1 MHDGGQQTY
10 YAGLALLN
18 VNGPPTSVR
27 GMFERVHGECALWV
41 GWSELLDV
49 VLAGIKNSSG
59 EADCNEFFCPDYDTK
74 FTDRVAR
81 SYLRQ
86 SNPSQIG
93 GPGRGGFGL
102 HIRGNV
108 EFDSPVIDDL
118 TFYGRAL
125 YDVTLQEGLPYFSVS
140 GGPWSDTWNSSS
152 GPAKCPHTDV
162 QNSVKTKLNE
172 ATGQLNTAMR
182 ECAAVPIN
190 LPCDTAEACAMSFP
204 AVALASAAFNE
215 AFTVRGLPENRAERF
230 RDALTSPSNWT
241 CAPVAANCAALTGA
255 EATQD
260 PVCQLNLRATD
271 LVPMP
276 DAFSLVWYAG
286 DSSRSQVTAAAALYL
301 ALQNQQQAAQLE
313 RLCTPLPATTLRSFV
328 RRAK

>member
-1 MHDGGQQTY
+1 MVGNNVVYSAPLGADRLQRDTQLGVSQYQSSVRARVDSPRRRTELLFFTMDPETSFTTLQATNRNPMGNFPGTAAGFVHDGGQQTY

-18 VNGPPTSVR
+18 ANGPPTSVR
-27 GMFERVHGECALWV
+27 GMCERVHGECELRV

-125 YDVTLQEGLPYFSVS
+125 
-140 GGPWSDTWNSSS
+140 
-152 GPAKCPHTDV
+152 
-162 QNSVKTKLNE
+162 
-172 ATGQLNTAMR
+172 
-182 ECAAVPIN
+182 
-190 LPCDTAEACAMSFP
+190 
-204 AVALASAAFNE
+204 
-215 AFTVRGLPENRAERF
+215 
-230 RDALTSPSNWT
+230 
-241 CAPVAANCAALTGA
+241 
-255 EATQD
+255 
-260 PVCQLNLRATD
+260 
-271 LVPMP
+271 
-276 DAFSLVWYAG
+276 
-286 DSSRSQVTAAAALYL
+286 
-301 ALQNQQQAAQLE
+301 
-313 RLCTPLPATTLRSFV
+313 
-328 RRAK
+328 